1 MILIEH
7 VYGFGVLLLNMHLVH
22 QGAVYVCFFKTVQQ
36 GRPPLWYFIKI
47 KKIETELY
55 KSTGMKQS
63 PGSKKLQMLHMV
75 TTVQC

>member
-1 MILIEH
+1 M
-7 VYGFGVLLLNMHLVH
+7 LV
-22 QGAVYVCFFKTVQQ
+22 FFLETVQQ